1 MHAISNIASALL
13 TWTLLLSSGQL
24 TAQDFTQP
32 FKPDPNTVVLYH
44 FDEGQGDETRDAC
57 GDPEL
62 TLRAHQEALW
72 GSRAGFG
79 ATARFL
85 RREDDANVLVGPVYN
100 PKLELR
106 GCTREWTI
114 EAWVRHTGG
123 SEQNGYRNICGSDD
137 EGVGLTDGIRGGW
150 NFFLIAPRIDRAWV
164 LDRGIGPHARFF
176 GSYTRAPGHDVN
188 QIGRSNSTFLITD
201 DEWHHVAWQFRY
213 QDQMHF
219 LFLDGKL
226 IYRESR
232 PGGRSVIN
240 DAARCDLPFVVG
252 GFLHSQEAPSH
263 FDPAGRMPFPNYGNF
278 EGEIDELRI
287 SDIMRY
293 PVAQQLRLIHRD
305 LPEAGLKL
313 PYSAT
318 LSTDSAR
325 GKVRWEL
332 AGGKLPSGLVLDRAS
347 GLIQGTPIELA
358 SEARLTIR
366 ASDEIGHSDQH
377 LFTLSVRPGHITTES
392 LPLALTG
399 HSYRHRLESEY
410 MREPV
415 RWRIRRGTLPE
426 GLGLDRASGVL
437 SGTPT
442 SVIRTPLTV
451 EAVDGLGAVDT
462 QELIFRVVAEA
473 LRQIA
478 PDKHTVALWNWQGPG
493 SRRVADLRGDEEL
506 ALTWINLKGET
517 RIPRPNWGGIHTS
530 SAAAEGGF
538 VGPQNNQKLDLR
550 TCTTAWTVEAWVR
563 PGGPVDGYGRKVD
576 FGHIC
581 GTYDN
586 SGLGVW
592 ELYLSNH
599 NSPNGSFSP
608 GVHFLGAEPEQS
620 LKDLHPWS
628 RPEGIAADPKEV
640 GIQDTRWHHVAWQ
653 YSYLEDL
660 HQLFLDGRL
669 IWQMKSPDGRSLV
682 NNRRHNAQF
691 SVGTR
696 LTGYARLGGNFNWLG
711 KGNFFG
717 QIGEIR
723 ISDVRRYGGE
733 AED

>member
-1 MHAISNIASALL
+1 M
-13 TWTLLLSSGQL
+13 
-24 TAQDFTQP
+24 
-32 FKPDPNTVVLYH
+32 
-44 FDEGQGDETRDAC
+44 
-57 GDPEL
+57 
-62 TLRAHQEALW
+62 
-72 GSRAGFG
+72 
-79 ATARFL
+79 
-85 RREDDANVLVGPVYN
+85 
-100 PKLELR
+100 
-106 GCTREWTI
+106 
-114 EAWVRHTGG
+114 
-123 SEQNGYRNICGSDD
+123 
-137 EGVGLTDGIRGGW
+137 
-150 NFFLIAPRIDRAWV
+150 
-164 LDRGIGPHARFF
+164 
-176 GSYTRAPGHDVN
+176 
-188 QIGRSNSTFLITD
+188 
-201 DEWHHVAWQFRY
+201 AWQFRY

-318 LSTDSAR
+318 LSTDPAR

-530 SAAAEGGF
+530 SAAAKEASSDPRTTRSWTSGPAQRPGPLRPGSGQVDPSTVMAAKSTSDTS
-538 VGPQNNQKLDLR
+538 VGP
-550 TCTTAWTVEAWVR
+550 TTTAGSA
-563 PGGPVDGYGRKVD
+563 
-576 FGHIC
+576 
-581 GTYDN
+581 
-586 SGLGVW
+586 SGSSTFRTTTHPTAAFRLGCTFW
-592 ELYLSNH
+592 AR
-599 NSPNGSFSP
+599 SPNNLSRICTPGPGPRASRPTPRRWASRTPAGTTSP
-608 GVHFLGAEPEQS
+608 GNTVTWKTSISSSWTAGS
-620 LKDLHPWS
+620 S
-628 RPEGIAADPKEV
+628 
-640 GIQDTRWHHVAWQ
+640 
-653 YSYLEDL
+653 
-660 HQLFLDGRL
+660 GR
-669 IWQMKSPDGRSLV
+669 
-682 NNRRHNAQF
+682 
-691 SVGTR
+691 
-696 LTGYARLGGNFNWLG
+696 
-711 KGNFFG
+711 
-717 QIGEIR
+717 
-723 ISDVRRYGGE
+723 
-733 AED
+733 